1 MPQRS
6 TWATVSLF
14 SLLLAPSLAL
24 ATDLPKR
31 KPGLW
36 EIKTAMSVLGGQ
48 QMTMSQCIDEKTD
61 ADLLSQATRQQ
72 GDCETPRIT
81 RAGERTTIETTCK
94 VNGGTASTRG
104 EFTGQYESHYQGEV
118 VTRFDPPQHG
128 MQEARMQIDARW
140 TGPCPAGQ
148 KPGSAQ
154 MQLPGVGNINLP
166 EMLKNIPGIGQQ

>member
-1 MPQRS
+1 MLLRS
-6 TWATVSLF
+6 SAAGLA
-14 SLLLAPSLAL
+14 LLLPALVLAEE
-24 ATDLPKR
+24 LPKR

-36 EIKTAMSVLGGQ
+36 EIKTTMSVLGGQ
-48 QMTMSQCIDEKTD
+48 QMVMRQCIDESTD
-61 ADLLSQATRQQ
+61 ADLLAQATRQQ
-72 GDCETPRIT
+72 GDCDPPRIT
-81 RAGERTTIETTCK
+81 REGAHTTIETACR

-104 EFTGQYESHYQGEV
+104 EFSGAYESHYTGEV

-140 TGPCPAGQ
+140 SGPCPPGQ

-166 EMLKNIPGIGQQ
+166 EMLKNIPGVGQQ